1 MSFKALLLN
10 ILNLSSGIVVNLLL
24 FIILKWRC
32 QIGLSLMNTIS
43 FFQPLPYS
51 TLAIEFHHSKDAES
65 NGDSGLECSKTRV
78 ECFRELIGDD
88 VVACPKDA
96 CAWYQRE
103 DAADEEHRNGAL
115 PPCRL

>member
-1 MSFKALLLN
+1 
-10 ILNLSSGIVVNLLL
+10 
-24 FIILKWRC
+24 
-32 QIGLSLMNTIS
+32 MNTIS

-88 VVACPKDA
+88 VVARPKYA
-96 CAWYQRE
+96 GTWHQRK
-103 DAADEEHRNGAL
+103 DAADEEYGNWTL

>member
-1 MSFKALLLN
+1 MSFKALLLS
-10 ILNLSSGIVVNLLL
+10 ILYRSSDIVVNLLL

-51 TLAIEFHHSKDAES
+51 ALAVDFHYSEDAEGD
-65 NGDSGLECSKTRV
+65 GDSSFKCRKPRV
-78 ECFRELIGDD
+78 KGIGKLVGDD

-96 CAWYQRE
+96 CAWY
-103 DAADEEHRNGAL
+103 
-115 PPCRL
+115 